1 MLTELKTKNKQHSI
15 WEKNPANFAI
25 YLLLFTD
32 KIFPFVG
39 KKDSQNFMEKL
50 SPQLY

>member
-1 MLTELKTKNKQHSI
+1 MLTELKTKKQGG
-15 WEKNPANFAI
+15 KKPANFAI
-25 YLLLFTD
+25 YPLLFTD
-32 KIFPFVG
+32 EIYPFVG